1 VDQHFAAK
9 IVTGT
14 RGLISTTEEHIY
26 LNDWRDEELHAL
38 PPCGC
43 PAAATT
49 FRSSKCHVN

>member
-1 VDQHFAAK
+1 VDQRFAAK